1 MLTLTPPPQSGVWSA
16 MSGLAHDLRQPLSVI
31 EACADYSESGF
42 AADRSSGAA
51 AAGIVEQQVGEAN
64 RILHEALCLKLHYSD
79 EPAEPAAQ
87 PVHHQPAVDE
97 GGQRRRYVLRRVCA
111 KA

>member
-31 EACADYSESGF
+31 EACADYLNLVLPPTDHR
-42 AADRSSGAA
+42 ARQQLQLL
-51 AAGIVEQQVGEAN
+51 EQQVGEAN
-64 RILHEALCLKLHYSD
+64 RILHEALLKLHYSD

-87 PVHHQPAVDE
+87 PATSRPLTKAASAAVT
-97 GGQRRRYVLRRVCA
+97 Y
-111 KA
+111 